1 MSYNYKELVD
11 ALDEEKIKN
20 LLDKL
25 DIPWQDK
32 GSHLICKT
40 ACHNIDLD
48 EASWKLYYYKN
59 NKFFYCYSSCQGMSI
74 FRFLRNYYEAR
85 QIEYDWYQD
94 IYQVVRDCS
103 NFKGVD
109 GFVVEKYKSL
119 RDRYEVKRKEKELPQ
134 YMPHVLDCFVQ
145 TYPQE
150 WLDDGISKKT
160 MDRFNISYS
169 ISQNKIIIPHYD
181 ILGRLVGIRGR
192 ALNDWEVENI
202 GKYAPIQV
210 EGIWYKH
217 PLSMNLYGLDRT
229 YMNIRRNGVCYLFES
244 EKSVLQMDGF
254 SIPNCSAA
262 VCGSNFNKYQLNIL
276 MKFCAP
282 SEIVICFD
290 KEELPGE
297 EKYFNKLWNI
307 CQKYKQYCNFSFVYD
322 REGLLNLKDSPTDK
336 GEEIFLQLLKKRV
349 RVK

>member
-1 MSYNYKELVD
+1 MDYEEIISNLDVD
-11 ALDEEKIKN
+11 SVISMMEKLGADRHSDRGAYVVFPTI
-20 LLDKL
+20 
-25 DIPWQDK
+25 
-32 GSHLICKT
+32 
-40 ACHNIDLD
+40 CHNIDAS
-48 EASWKLYYYKN
+48 EASMKLYFYKDT
-59 NKFFYCYSSCQGMSI
+59 KLFVCYTECGNMSI
-74 FRFLRNYYEAR
+74 FKFLRHYYETR

-94 IYQVVRDCS
+94 IYEVVRDCS
-103 NFKGVD
+103 NFQGVD

-210 EGIWYKH
+210 EGVWYKH

-229 YMNIRRNGVCYLFES
+229 FMDIRRNGICYLFES
-244 EKSVLQMDGF
+244 EKSVLQMDDF

-307 CQKYKQYCNFSFVYD
+307 CQKYKQYCNFSFIYD

-336 GEEIFLQLLKKRV
+336 GEEVFLQLLKKRV

>member
-1 MSYNYKELVD
+1 MNYEELLEN
-11 ALDEEKIKN
+11 LDEDKIKQ

-74 FRFLRNYYEAR
+74 FKFLKHYYETR

-94 IYQVVRDCS
+94 IYEVVRDCS

-134 YMPHVLDCFVQ
+134 YMPHVLDCFIQ

-210 EGIWYKH
+210 EGVWYKH

-229 YMNIRRNGVCYLFES
+229 YMDIRRNGVCYLFES

-254 SIPNCSAA
+254 SIPNCSTA

-307 CQKYKQYCNFSFVYD
+307 CQKYKQYCNFSFIYD

-336 GEEIFLQLLKKRV
+336 GEEVFLQLLKKRV

>member
-1 MSYNYKELVD
+1 MNYEELLEN
-11 ALDEEKIKN
+11 LDEDKIKQ

-74 FRFLRNYYEAR
+74 FKFLKYYYETR

-94 IYQVVRDCS
+94 IYEVVRDCS
-103 NFKGVD
+103 NFKGID

-119 RDRYEVKRKEKELPQ
+119 RDCYKIKRKEKQLPQ
-134 YMPHVLDCFVQ
+134 YSSNVLDCFVKS
-145 TYPQE
+145 YPQE
-150 WLDDGISKKT
+150 WLDDGIT
-160 MDRFNISYS
+160 EQAMDKFNISYS

-181 ILGRLVGIRGR
+181 IDGRLVGIRGR
-192 ALNDWEVENI
+192 ALNDWEIENV
-202 GKYAPIQV
+202 GKYTPIKIEQT
-210 EGIWYKH
+210 WYKH
-217 PLSMNLYGLDRT
+217 PLSMNLYGLNITKD
-229 YMNIRRNGVCYLFES
+229 NIRAHSICFLFES
-244 EKSVLQMDGF
+244 EKAVMQMEGF
-254 SIPNCSAA
+254 QYPNCSAA

-276 MKFCAP
+276 MKTCAP
-282 SEIVICFD
+282 HEIILCFD

-297 EKYFNKLWNI
+297 DKYFNKLWNI
-307 CQKYKQYCNFSFVYD
+307 CQKYKNYCNFSFIYD
-322 REGLLNLKDSPTDK
+322 RDGLLDLKDSPTDK
-336 GEEIFLQLLKKRV
+336 GEETFIKLVGKRV
-349 RVK
+349 IVK